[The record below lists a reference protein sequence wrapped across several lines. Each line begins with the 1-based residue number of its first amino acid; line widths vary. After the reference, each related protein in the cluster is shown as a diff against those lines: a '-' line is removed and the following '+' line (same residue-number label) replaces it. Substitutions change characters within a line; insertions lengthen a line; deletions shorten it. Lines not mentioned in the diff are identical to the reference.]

1 MPANERTA
9 QYVAVSVLKLMHKK
23 GEAHEGTYIWKIFE
37 RERTWYSC
45 WGRPELVLGLGA
57 CLFVCS

>member
-23 GEAHEGTYIWKIFE
+23 GENAFGRSLKGKELGTAAGVDQ
-37 RERTWYSC
+37 S
-45 WGRPELVLGLGA
+45 
-57 CLFVCS
+57 